1 MATAKP
7 DLPTSI
13 LRRRGGAPR
22 HPSPRIAQMQRTFY
36 FLRKNTLAMIGL
48 GILLFFIFVA
58 GYSFFYSA
66 PATHLDLYCGTFG
79 GNPGQSGCIQVC
91 TSPPNV
97 APTCGPVAYPVDPL
111 NPSLLP
117 PTLNL
122 AHLTGGPLPLG
133 SLTTSPGN
141 SYFYN
146 IYAGLIKGAP
156 WSLGI
161 SASIVGAGA
170 GVGLLLG
177 ALAGFKG
184 GLWDEFIMRITDIFL
199 SIPGLLLVIVLLSVL
214 NNSIRILV
222 NGTNYGSIV
231 VLLVAFIVTW
241 WPIYTRIVRGQVLVT
256 REQKYIEA
264 ARASGAKS
272 GRILVK
278 HIIPNSMYPVF
289 VQMSLDVG
297 TIPLSIGA
305 IVFLGFHIYPSQYF
319 PEWGAM
325 SALSVIPIPGL
336 LTLCQSAQAA
346 CQFFPWWQLFFPGVT
361 LFMFAISVNF
371 LSDGLRDALDPR
383 LRR

>member
-1 MATAKP
+1 
-7 DLPTSI
+7 
-13 LRRRGGAPR
+13 
-22 HPSPRIAQMQRTFY
+22 
-36 FLRKNTLAMIGL
+36 
-48 GILLFFIFVA
+48 
-58 GYSFFYSA
+58 
-66 PATHLDLYCGTFG
+66 
-79 GNPGQSGCIQVC
+79 
-91 TSPPNV
+91 
-97 APTCGPVAYPVDPL
+97 
-111 NPSLLP
+111 
-117 PTLNL
+117 
-122 AHLTGGPLPLG
+122 
-133 SLTTSPGN
+133 LTTAPGN
-141 SYFYN
+141 AYFYN

-170 GVGLLLG
+170 AVGLILG
-177 ALAGFKG
+177 AVAGFKG
-184 GLWDEFIMRITDIFL
+184 GLWDEFIMRVTDIFL

-214 NNSIRILV
+214 NNTIKVQI
-222 NGTNYGSIV
+222 GDTNYGSIV
-231 VLLVAFIVTW
+231 VLLVAFIITW

-305 IVFLGFHIYPSQYF
+305 IVFLGFHIYPTMYF

-325 SALSVIPIPGL
+325 SALSVGVIPGL
-336 LTLCQSAQAA
+336 LTLCESAASS
-346 CQFFPWWQLFFPGVT
+346 CTFFPWWQLFFPGVT
-361 LFMFAISVNF
+361 LFLFAISVNF